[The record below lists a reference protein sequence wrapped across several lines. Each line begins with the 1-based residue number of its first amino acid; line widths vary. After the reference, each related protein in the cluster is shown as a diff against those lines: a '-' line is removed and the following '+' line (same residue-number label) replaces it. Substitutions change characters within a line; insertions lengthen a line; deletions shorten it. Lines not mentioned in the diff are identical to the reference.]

1 MMELLSKS
9 MSRQI
14 CNAVSSAIIFSSI
27 LVNGQTDIT
36 KHVTSKLQVHIPQSL
51 FKPGGYEHREALF
64 GVPPYGGSIAQMLY
78 YADSDLCDANVNTSA
93 GYPIREMGEDGKMK
107 PWPSPYIL
115 MVDRGQCAFVQK
127 ARNAQR
133 SGAAGVIIADNTC
146 LCSAGDSCFSE
157 PGFVCESAEPIMADD
172 GSGSDISIP
181 SFLMFKED
189 ADKLKAE
196 LRANKPIQL
205 EMQWSIP
212 SPDDR
217 VEYDFFTIP
226 RNRVAVDFLMK
237 FREAAK
243 LLGKRAYF
251 TPHMYI
257 YDGTRSGCR
266 SEDGNNICYNL
277 CTNFGRYCAMDPD
290 NNLDRGISGADIVAE
305 SLRRICIWK
314 HYGEEDGIGLQW
326 WDYLQEFMSRCD
338 NEEYFANE
346 DCIKD
351 AFKHSNVDGSAIDQ
365 CMKDSGGLAQ
375 DKGNQLFD
383 EQIKQ
388 AEATGVVIIPAA
400 FVNGA
405 AIRGNLSF
413 ENVFGSICAGY
424 LKGTEPDVC
433 SQCIS
438 CPDVFECA
446 ASGGNCAG
454 YSYSTQ
460 QKNSVTKKAFAGSL
474 FLVCV
479 AFGFLGFVVYGWQKK
494 KMKDEVRDLVA
505 QYIPLEEGS
514 DKGTSLVGPENDL
527 SFT

>member
-1 MMELLSKS
+1 
-9 MSRQI
+9 
-14 CNAVSSAIIFSSI
+14 
-27 LVNGQTDIT
+27 
-36 KHVTSKLQVHIPQSL
+36 
-51 FKPGGYEHREALF
+51 
-64 GVPPYGGSIAQMLY
+64 MLY
-78 YADSDLCDANVNTSA
+78 YADSDLCDANVNTNA
-93 GYPIREMGEDGKMK
+93 GFPIRDMDSNGKMK

-146 LCSAGDSCFSE
+146 LCSAGDTCFSE
-157 PGFVCESAEPIMADD
+157 PGFECERAEPIMADD

-196 LRANKPIQL
+196 MRANKPVQI

-217 VEYDFFTIP
+217 VEYDFFTVP
-226 RNRVAVDFLMK
+226 RNRVAIDFLFK

-257 YDGTRSGCR
+257 YDGERSGCR
-266 SEDGNNICYNL
+266 SEDGDNICYNL

-290 NNLDRGISGADIVAE
+290 LDLTTGISGADIVAE

-314 HYGEEDGIGLQW
+314 HYGENDGIGLVW

-338 NEEYFANE
+338 NEEYFANV
-346 DCIKD
+346 DCVED
-351 AFKHSNVDGSAIDQ
+351 AFKHSGVDGKAINQ
-365 CMKDSGGLAQ
+365 CMKDSGGLTQ
-375 DKGNQLFD
+375 DRANQFFD
-383 EQIKQ
+383 EQI
-388 AEATGVVIIPAA
+388 AEAESTGVVIIPAA

-405 AIRGNLSF
+405 AIRGALSF

-424 LKGTEPDVC
+424 LAGTEPSVC
-433 SQCIS
+433 AKCNS
-438 CPDVFECA
+438 CPDVYECA
-446 ASGGNCAG
+446 ANGGQCGDFSSSSA
-454 YSYSTQ
+454 
-460 QKNSVTKKAFAGSL
+460 QKNTVSKKTFAGSL
-474 FLVCV
+474 LLVC
-479 AFGFLGFVVYGWQKK
+479 ACFGALGVVVYGWQKRQ
-494 KMKDEVRDLVA
+494 MKNEVRDLVA
-505 QYIPLEEGS
+505 QYMPLEEGN
-514 DKGTSLVGPENDL
+514 DKGTSLVGAENEMAL
-527 SFT
+527 T